1 MSVSIVVNDAR
12 LEGRT
17 PLSSPSLMSLDVDEA
32 TPLDYFLNRC
42 RSLANEQGGISTL
55 YIITSTAETGF
66 AGDSSEGT
74 IIFCQ
79 ETVHTGNVSRFAA
92 LAGHVEEIVLII
104 CARAAT
110 SFDIEAMRIGDPE
123 MSTIFHGDGDELC
136 RQMAIHAKAK
146 VTGAREARSSVAEE
160 HSTTFAGSE
169 VYCEAGIVDF
179 GEWEGTIVQYDADGR
194 LFEEWTNSSP
204 WRDSRGMFADAR
216 LLPTR

>member
-17 PLSSPSLMSLDVDEA
+17 PLSSPSFMSLDVDEA

-42 RSLANEQGGISTL
+42 QSVASQQGGISTL
-55 YIITSTAETGF
+55 YILTSTAETGF
-66 AGDSSEGT
+66 AGESSEST

-79 ETVHTGNVSRFAA
+79 ETVHLANVSRFAA
-92 LAGHVEEIVLII
+92 LAGHVDEIVLLI

-123 MSTIFHGDGDELC
+123 LAGTSYGDGDELC

-146 VTGAREARSSVAEE
+146 VTGAREARPSVADE
-160 HSTTFAGSE
+160 HSTTFTGSE
-169 VYCEAGIVDF
+169 VYCEAGVVDF
-179 GEWEGTIVQYDADGR
+179 GEWQGTIVRYDAEGR
-194 LFEEWTNSSP
+194 LFDEWTNSSP
-204 WRDSRGMFADAR
+204 WRDSHGMFADPR
-216 LLPTR
+216 LVPPR